1 MTHPFFPLDEV
12 AAIANWPLVG
22 LLPDGLDKVWVA
34 QPYYDTATQTG
45 RIGVLLEN
53 EIELRIPGLDFM
65 SLMIGSVSDAVDFE
79 LQVSLTPFEIG
90 VRVPLTLRVD
100 AKVLRPVKAGTIS
113 EPDMDAPTLD
123 IVLPSVEFGING
135 DGDIRLDINGAVTV
149 PRCIVGTTG
158 VVLQIGKLQWV
169 TPASPENNRPLRTP
183 AGFTGLYFDD
193 VTVEVPQLPAAV
205 SGIRMDDVFLGTGG
219 FSGVISKPNLALQ
232 WDATK
237 SDFTGAMHG
246 ELFGFKGGISSMSIE
261 FRQNAL
267 VGCQIAGDIFVPYF
281 NKRVGLTLGLDGAGG
296 LTAVAALPHSSPA
309 ETGVTAG
316 SPGYLIHLDAGN
328 ILSLDIATLRFNA
341 PAGGVPRLG
350 ISGRVAPGSGVLD
363 FPPIQMTGLWIDTR
377 GRIQTEG
384 DGITLPSRYTLN
396 FHGFQLEISKLGFG
410 NSEDGG
416 KWIGF
421 SGGVKLIAAMPAGAS
436 VEGLRITWYEDGRI
450 QTTLNGVRVNFEV
463 PNTLKFAG
471 EVSYRSDLQ
480 QFRGALKL
488 DLIAL
493 KMQVDATAV
502 FGVRDGQTYLALYL
516 AAEFPAGIPLFAT
529 GLGVYG
535 MAGLF
540 ALNMEPKRTAGQE
553 WYALGSTTDW
563 YHSPP
568 AVGVTSLEKWT
579 PRSGSMA
586 FGAGVTLGTISDN
599 GHTFSG
605 RMLLAIVFPGPI
617 LLIQGSASLLQPRTN
632 LDKDA
637 NFRALA
643 VLDGRAGTFLLGLD
657 AKYRYDQNGTLI
669 DINGAAEGF
678 FNFNDPK
685 AWRINVGL
693 KEPRERR
700 LTARLFKLFNS
711 YSYVALNAQE
721 LAMGAWIGF
730 KQQWQFGPL
739 SVNVEAWIDGNARVS
754 FKPAH
759 FYGDLWLHGS
769 ARLAAFG
776 FSVGLTV
783 DARIAADVF
792 DPFHVLGQFRV
803 AIDLPWPLS
812 DIAVDIKLEW
822 GPQPTPPPL
831 PLPLKEI
838 AVEHFKATTSWPLP
852 RVARGATPPLLLPN
866 YDNGDGFFRS
876 TSGHTPPA
884 STLVPVVPLDSRPH
898 ITFARNINDD
908 ALVGVNAQ
916 PVVPE
921 FERIGDPVRNQG
933 PARIR
938 YGLKG
943 VVLEKLKGGSWQGVA
958 GKGRDEN
965 DQPINLP
972 ATLFGS
978 WAPVPQMPGGGG
990 RNVGQTKLWLWSKT
1004 PFEYTRRS
1012 SRAWDEWFTDEY
1024 SGYPCQTLP
1033 GTCWDFE
1040 EIPLTSALPNPWHHP
1055 AEPELSIRTTHRASI
1070 TELHRPLRGLTH
1082 SFKVELAPPLPQTG
1096 PSAPPKSPP
1105 TTPLPPPQPVPPP
1118 LPEVTINLPQPSN
1131 FVRIMM
1137 AKLVRVSNAI
1147 GLNAKGEAFKG
1158 TIVQNVDAIDI
1169 EFRGIDIVQLNL
1181 DCDRG
1186 TPVSIAEGVAA
1197 AIGSDYVPSLDQI
1210 VFVEFHGKLSKI
1222 DLISNEYKVLGTGYT
1237 NPEDVV
1243 VTASGK
1249 VAYVTERSGNLLR
1262 VDLSNAERT
1271 NAAVVSKDMTAPHQI
1286 ALDETGGKAYVV
1298 EFGGAGRLLKIDL
1311 EGATAG
1317 KQTVITSG
1325 LDQAVGLLVTNDL
1338 STAYVSE
1345 QGGVGR
1351 LTRVNIA
1358 TGSREIVTNNLPGIF
1373 LLRWANAAQ
1382 DSILTLLRGEAS
1394 LIRIDLN
1401 NPTPQRIFGNLP
1413 SLPSSVVRLP
1423 NERYV
1428 VCSDRVLSTFSTG
1441 VLIPQICDVGG
1452 NVLVRH
1458 FEDEFARWS
1467 QTGEVLE
1474 PHTNY
1479 RLKVV
1484 TTMNVRGEGQ
1494 LSGYTR
1500 NERAVEFAY
1509 FRTDGPP
1516 GVARLTPPIGSEAVP
1531 SSQGSFVS
1539 PLDDLS
1545 RYVRKTV
1552 PRVDAPT
1559 PQNPVGSRL
1568 LYRAYDVGV
1577 EFDENYV
1584 DLMYRLGRRDL
1595 SIHFHDGN
1603 GAICDD
1609 EGRRLVLANQW
1620 GRAENV
1626 TLSEREERW
1635 LSVLGASGCT
1645 LVDLGA
1651 IVKNTTLSAPS
1662 EPHVFTASALCEARL
1677 IPALLHD
1684 DFGGYEANA
1693 GANGPGGSFQ
1703 RWQVRDEAGSVAS
1716 HWQINSEGTQRDF
1729 VLAQTINATTTL
1741 VYMNEPELPQDHPE
1755 QPANWTSY
1763 RLTVHLQF
1771 NDGKIGLVWHYRDAS
1786 NHYRFVMDAQ
1796 AGKRELIQ
1804 VSGGAFTVLATK
1816 PFTHT
1821 PGQGYVIGIEAVDS
1835 SFRVYQDGSL
1845 VFDETAPMGSGG
1857 TIGVHCA
1864 GNSSARFT
1872 DIYVDDFRSTAPVVY
1887 RFSFLTSRFKNF
1899 VDHLGSFENKTWRV
1913 EVAPTANLAPLIGAA
1928 VNFSTPPSEAESR
1941 AYDALIKQL
1950 PAVSTTVPVVR
1961 ATRVEQSGSAIAFL
1975 IQSPERLD
1983 WRRLNL
1989 QVFRAA
1995 LATTTYTPI
2004 MTRVLRRA
2012 DGAGLF
2018 IVSPAANASGSL
2030 LAQGEYR
2037 LVFTYRR
2044 DNRAIDAVSDL
2055 FSEAG
2060 NTAPEEAA
2068 LNLPWQ
2074 TQ

>member
-1 MTHPFFPLDEV
+1 MPADTVYFPLTEV
-12 AAIANWPLVG
+12 INVTNWPLAG
-22 LLPDGLDKVWVA
+22 LIGEGLQNLSLTGPEYDSATHTGSIGFQLEGEVA
-34 QPYYDTATQTG
+34 
-45 RIGVLLEN
+45 
-53 EIELRIPGLDFM
+53 LRVPGLEFAGLTLG
-65 SLMIGSVSDAVDFE
+65 STAGSVDFD
-79 LQVSLTPFEIG
+79 LTVSFNPFRMSII
-90 VRVPLTLRVD
+90 VPVTLRLD
-100 AKVLRPVKAGTIS
+100 ADILRPIKGGMGY
-113 EPDMDAPTLD
+113 EPDLEAETLD
-123 IVLPSVEFGING
+123 IGLGTIGLSLDGNG
-135 DGDIRLDINGAVTV
+135 NLDLGLSAAVQI
-149 PRCIVGTTG
+149 PRCMVGTSG
-158 VVLQIGKLQWV
+158 VIIEGKIRWLTPV
-169 TPASPENNRPLRTP
+169 TPELPPRTP
-183 AGFTGLYFDD
+183 NNFTGFYLDD
-193 VTVEVPQLPAAV
+193 VIVEIPQLPAALNGV
-205 SGIRMDDVFLGTGG
+205 GMDDVFIGTGG

-237 SDFTGAMHG
+237 NDFTGAMHG

-296 LTAVAALPHSSPA
+296 VTAVVALPHSSPA

-316 SPGYLIHLDAGN
+316 SPGYLIHLAAAN
-328 ILSLDIATLRFNA
+328 ILSLDIATLRFSA

-363 FPPIQMTGLWIDTR
+363 FPPIEMTGLWIDTR

-384 DGITLPSRYTLN
+384 DGITLPSRYILN

-410 NSEDGG
+410 NTEDGG

-488 DLIAL
+488 DLTAL
-493 KMQVDATAV
+493 KMQIDATAV

-516 AAEFPAGIPLFAT
+516 ASEFPAGIPLFAT

-586 FGAGVTLGTISDN
+586 FGAGITLGTISDN

-617 LLIQGSASLLQPRTN
+617 LLIQGSAGLLQPRTN
-632 LDKDA
+632 LDRDA

-643 VLDGRAGTFLLGLD
+643 VLDGRSGTFLLGLD

-700 LTARLFKLFNS
+700 LTARLFKLFDS

-792 DPFHVLGQFRV
+792 DPFHVRGQFRV

-852 RVARGATPPLLLPN
+852 RVARGATPALLLPN

-876 TSGHTPPA
+876 TSSHTPPA

-916 PVVPE
+916 PVVPDY
-921 FERIGDPVRNQG
+921 ERIGDPVRNQG

-943 VVLEKLKGGSWQGVA
+943 VVLEKLKGGSWRGVA

-1040 EIPLTSALPNPWHHP
+1040 DIPITSALPNPWHHP

-1082 SFKVELAPPLPQTG
+1082 SFKVELSPPLPQTG
-1096 PSAPPKSPP
+1096 PSAPPPK
-1105 TTPLPPPQPVPPP
+1105 TTQPPPPQPVPPP
-1118 LPEVTINLPQPSN
+1118 LPEVTINLPHPSN
-1131 FVRIMM
+1131 FVRIVM
-1137 AKLVRVSNAI
+1137 ARLVRVSNAN

-1158 TIVQNVDAIDI
+1158 TIVQNEDAMDI
-1169 EFRGIDIVQLNL
+1169 EFRGIDIVQLHM
-1181 DCDRG
+1181 DCDQG
-1186 TPVSIAEGVAA
+1186 TPVLIAEGVGA

-1222 DLISNEYKVLGTGYT
+1222 DLIRNQYKVLGTGYT

-1243 VTASGK
+1243 VAASGT
-1249 VAYVTERSGNLLR
+1249 VAYVTERAGNLLR
-1262 VDLSNAERT
+1262 VNLSNAERA

-1286 ALDETGGKAYVV
+1286 ALDEQGGTAYVV

-1311 EGATAG
+1311 AG
-1317 KQTVITSG
+1317 DKAGNQTVITSG

-1345 QGGVGR
+1345 QGGGGR
-1351 LTRVNIA
+1351 LIRVTVA
-1358 TGSREIVTNNLPGIF
+1358 TGAREIVTNNLPGVF

-1401 NPTPQRIFGNLP
+1401 NPAPQRIMGNLP

-1428 VCSDRVLSTFSTG
+1428 VCSDSVLSTFSTT
-1441 VLIPQICDVGG
+1441 VLIPLICDVGG

-1467 QTGEVLE
+1467 QIGEVLE

-1516 GVARLTPPIGSEAVP
+1516 GVARLTPPIASEAVP
-1531 SSQGSFVS
+1531 SPQGSFVS

-1552 PRVDAPT
+1552 PRVEAPT
-1559 PQNPVGSRL
+1559 PQSPAPSRL
-1568 LYRAYDVGV
+1568 LYRAYDAGV

-1603 GAICDD
+1603 GAIRDD
-1609 EGRRLVLANQW
+1609 QGRRLVLANQW
-1620 GRAENV
+1620 GRAEEV

-1651 IVKNTTLSAPS
+1651 IVKNTTLSAS
-1662 EPHVFTASALCEARL
+1662 REPHVFTPSALCEARL

-1693 GANGPGGSFQ
+1693 GANGPGGSFE
-1703 RWQVRDEAGSVAS
+1703 RWQVRDDAGSVAS
-1716 HWQINSEGTQRDF
+1716 HWQINAEGTQRDF
-1729 VLAQTINATTTL
+1729 VLAQTTTATTTL

-1755 QPANWTSY
+1755 QPANWTNY
-1763 RLTVHLQF
+1763 CLTVHLRF
-1771 NDGKIGLVWHYRDAS
+1771 NDGKIGLVWHYRDPG
-1786 NHYRFVMDAQ
+1786 NNFRFVMDPQ

-1804 VSGGAFTVLATK
+1804 ISGGVFKVLATK
-1816 PFTHT
+1816 AFAHT
-1821 PGQGYVIGIEAVDS
+1821 PGQGYVISVEAVGS
-1835 SFRVYQDGSL
+1835 SIRVYQDGSL
-1845 VFDETAPMGSGG
+1845 LFDETASTGTDG

-1864 GNSSARFT
+1864 GSASARFT
-1872 DIYVDDFRSTAPVVY
+1872 DIYVDDFRSVAPVVY
-1887 RFSFLTSRFKNF
+1887 RFSFRTSRFRSF
-1899 VDHLGSFENKTWRV
+1899 VDHLGSFENKIWRV
-1913 EVAPTANLAPLIGAA
+1913 EVAPAANVAPLIAAA
-1928 VNFSTPPSEAESR
+1928 VNSSGPPSEAESR

-1950 PAVSTTVPVVR
+1950 PAVSATVPVVR

-1975 IQSPERLD
+1975 IQSPEPLD
-1983 WRRLNL
+1983 WRRINL
-1989 QVFRAA
+1989 QVFRAP
-1995 LATTTYTPI
+1995 LATSTYTPI
-2004 MTRVLRRA
+2004 TTRVLRRA

-2018 IVSPAANASGSL
+2018 IVSGLL
-2030 LAQGEYR
+2030 LAPGEYR
-2037 LVFTYRR
+2037 LLFTYRR
-2044 DNRAIDAVSDL
+2044 DNRALEPQSDL

-2060 NTAPEEAA
+2060 NSAPEEAA
-2068 LNLPWQ
+2068 LNLPW
-2074 TQ
+2074 